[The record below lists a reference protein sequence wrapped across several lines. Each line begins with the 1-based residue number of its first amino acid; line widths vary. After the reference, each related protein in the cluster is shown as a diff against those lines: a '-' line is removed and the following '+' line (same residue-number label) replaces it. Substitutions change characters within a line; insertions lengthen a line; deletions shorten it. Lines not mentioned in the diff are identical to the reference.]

1 MSTNDPRAAS
11 RRRFLGRTGL
21 AGAALAAA
29 GAAPPSGEAAPPLP
43 RVNRLPR
50 WRGFNLQNLYRL
62 ERGITPPEEDHFR
75 RIAGWG
81 FDFVRLPMTYWAWLR
96 KKPSPEVSL
105 RRDDVYDVDESGL
118 ALVDRAVEY
127 GGRHG
132 VHVCLCFH
140 RAPGFRTGSFR
151 DEPFNLWKDEEAAT
165 ALAFHWE
172 LFAKRY
178 RDVPASRLSFNLFN
192 EAPWP
197 KDYFNGAIYRKVVTP
212 AVEAIRRV
220 SPSRTVIADGAGAG
234 NLAVPELVPLGVEQG
249 VHCYIPGSLSHYR
262 VDWMKDREW
271 PDPAWPAPADF
282 DGYPWDRARLE
293 LFYSPWR
300 TLIEQGVGV
309 HLGETGG
316 SNRLPHAIFLAWL
329 RDVLELF
336 KDMGVGWALWNLVGE
351 SGFGI
356 LDTGREDVEYEDWYG
371 HRLDKKMLRMLQ
383 EI

>member
-1 MSTNDPRAAS
+1 MDSRG
-11 RRRFLGRTGL
+11 RRRFLGRASL
-21 AGAALAAA
+21 AGASLATA
-29 GAAPPSGEAAPPLP
+29 GAASPSGAGGPETA

-50 WRGFNLQNLYRL
+50 WRGFNLQYLYRL
-62 ERGITPPEEDHFR
+62 ERGLTAPVEDHFR
-75 RIAGWG
+75 WIADWG
-81 FDFVRLPMTYWAWLR
+81 FDFVRLPMTYWAWLK
-96 KKPSPEVSL
+96 KKPAPGERLL
-105 RRDDVYDVDESGL
+105 REDVHDVDESAL

-140 RAPGFRTGSFR
+140 RAPGFRTGSFS
-151 DEPFNLWKDEEAAT
+151 DEPFNLWKDPEAAA

-172 LFAKRY
+172 LFARRY

-212 AVEAIRRV
+212 AVEAIRRT
-220 SPSRTVIADGAGAG
+220 SPARIVIADGAGAG
-234 NLAVPELVPLGVEQG
+234 NLAVPELVPLGVEQS

-262 VDWMKDREW
+262 VDWMRDREW

-282 DGYPWDRARLE
+282 DGYPWDRERLE

-300 TLIEQGVGV
+300 TLIGHGVGV

-316 SNRLPHAIFLAWL
+316 SNRVPHPVLLAWL

-336 KDMGVGWALWNLVGE
+336 KEMGVGYALWDFIGE
-351 SGFGI
+351 SCFGI
-356 LDTGREDVEYEDWYG
+356 LDSGRADVAYEDWHG
-371 HRLDKKMLRMLQ
+371 HRLDRKMLSMLQ
-383 EI
+383 EIG